1 MLFNF
6 CCRETYVKYGNVME
20 FYSYSLINVDDG
32 IRRKFECFTKNH
44 ILLVSDVGQA
54 LNIED
59 LLASC

>member
-1 MLFNF
+1 
-6 CCRETYVKYGNVME
+6 ME
-20 FYSYSLINVDDG
+20 SYSYSLINVYDE
-32 IRRKFECFTKNH
+32 IHRKFECFTKNH